1 MTNLVTLVTGGAG
14 FIGSHLV
21 AYLYRQGH
29 NVIVIDDLS
38 TGKLRNLES
47 LHVDV
52 ELIQADIADPST
64 LTPLLPR
71 QVETIYHLASQADV
85 PLSVRQPVADFNTNM
100 RGTLNVLEF
109 AREYGSKV
117 VFTSTVAVYAKDS
130 IKPISEDAPIRASS
144 PYGAA
149 KVGGE
154 NYCYAYTD
162 CYGVR
167 TVVAR
172 LFNVYGP
179 LMAKYVIYDFVRK
192 LYENPNTLT
201 IIGNGNQVR
210 DYTYVDDAVRAL
222 VLLAERGKSGEAY
235 NLGSSVPTRIKDLAR
250 QICKEMGLTNVDL
263 VCTNQEVMGDIAEW
277 YADITRLCSLGY
289 EPQVSFRD
297 GLRRTVQ
304 FILETL

>member
-21 AYLYRQGH
+21 AHLSRQGH

-47 LHVDV
+47 LDVDV
-52 ELIQADIADPST
+52 ELIQADIADPLT
-64 LTPLLPR
+64 LMPLLPR

-109 AREYGSKV
+109 AREHGSRV

-149 KVGGE
+149 KIGGE
-154 NYCYAYTD
+154 NYCYAYAN
-162 CYGVR
+162 CYGVN

-179 LMAKYVIYDFVRK
+179 LMAKYVIHDFVHK
-192 LYENPNTLT
+192 LQANPKVLT
-201 IIGNGNQVR
+201 IIGSGNQVR
-210 DYTYVDDAVRAL
+210 DYTYVDDAVCAL
-222 VLLAERGKSGEAY
+222 VLLAERGESGVAY
-235 NLGSSVPTRIKDLAR
+235 NLGSGIPTRIRDLAHMIGE
-250 QICKEMGLTNVDL
+250 QMAQGNVEL
-263 VCTNQEVMGDIAEW
+263 VCTNQEAVGDIAEW
-277 YADITRLCSLGY
+277 YADVTRLRSLGY
-289 EPQVSFRD
+289 KPQVSFRD
-297 GLRRTVQ
+297 GLQRTVQ